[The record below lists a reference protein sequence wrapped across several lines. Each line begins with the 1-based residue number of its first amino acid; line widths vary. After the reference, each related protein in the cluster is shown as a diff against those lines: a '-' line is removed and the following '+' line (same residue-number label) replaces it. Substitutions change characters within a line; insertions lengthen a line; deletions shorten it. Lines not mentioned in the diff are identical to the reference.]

1 VHELTRSVWQSHAL
15 LAAWLLVFAFFHSLL
30 IRPGLVAWV
39 WRVWPALARVQRLL
53 YNAVSLL
60 WIAATP
66 LLFPEL
72 TGVVWRAEAALFPIF
87 LALSLAGGALVLWVL
102 FLLDPL
108 SFAGLRPPG
117 QDELKPLRT
126 DGVFAFCRHPLYLGL
141 MVAIS
146 FQPLHSALTLHLAVF
161 CILYCIVGTFF
172 EEQRLVAL
180 YQDAYRHY
188 QARTARL
195 IPGLF

>member
-1 VHELTRSVWQSHAL
+1 MPDQTPSGWLSHAL
-15 LAAWLLVFAFFHSLL
+15 LASWLLVFALFHSLL
-30 IRPGLVAWV
+30 IRPALVAWV
-39 WRVWPALARVQRLL
+39 EREWPVLARFQRLL

-60 WIAATP
+60 WIAAAP
-66 LLFPEL
+66 LLFPAL
-72 TGVVWRAEAALFPIF
+72 TGVVWRANAALFPF
-87 LALSLAGGALVLWVL
+87 LLALSLAGGALVVWVL

-117 QDELKPLRT
+117 QQGLKPLRT
-126 DGVFAFCRHPLYLGL
+126 TGVFAWCRHPLYLGL
-141 MVAIS
+141 MAAIS
-146 FQPLHSALTLHLAVF
+146 FQPVHSALTLHLAAF

-180 YQDAYRHY
+180 YQDAYRTY
-188 QARTARL
+188 QTRTSRL